1 MPEMEKRN
9 SITMPH
15 LSLGVFTLALI
26 NMAATWDEP
35 VAMDTEWE
43 SEEVPCLQNWFQQLR
58 PWGDH
63 ALGADTSPLT
73 SGVGNLPSSGGKS
86 KAIECSWLRCW
97 FGDGNHGGDHP
108 LEPAR
113 EREKE
118 KCLVTF
124 DSQGKQLVKY
134 MRIPRRSKWTLLSC
148 FLDWE
153 TCLFGET
160 FCPCVIFLF
169 FQLKQPFE

>member
-9 SITMPH
+9 SITMLC
-15 LSLGVFTLALI
+15 LSLGVFTPALI

-43 SEEVPCLQNWFQQLR
+43 SEEVPCLQNWFQELR
-58 PWGDH
+58 PWGHH
-63 ALGADTSPLT
+63 AFRADMSPLT

-86 KAIECSWLRCW
+86 KAIECSCLRCW
-97 FGDGNHGGDHP
+97 FGDGNCGGGGDHP
-108 LEPAR
+108 FEPAR
-113 EREKE
+113 EQEKE

-124 DSQGKQLVKY
+124 DSQGKHLVKY
-134 MRIPRRSKWTLLSC
+134 MRIPRWSKWTLLSC

-160 FCPCVIFLF
+160 FVPMWF
-169 FQLKQPFE
+169 FFSANAAF